1 MNPTALTLTLAPSAQ
16 ASLHV
21 LTVILVTLL
30 NNLGPL
36 LLAGLVAYAL
46 RALHAAIPVLVAFT
60 DRTLGLHLSA
70 AREADLAA
78 SVDRAVYAVQG
89 RVSLPADRR
98 DAVVRDITGRF
109 PGTDAAHLDTLINA
123 SIAAAKLQ
131 HGDEAWRGL
140 APASPTTAGP
150 DDVSVLIRDAFAAGQ
165 QAVLSGF
172 DALRAQ
178 AAIAPSAPPVAPT
191 PTALP
196 VGTVASAPVGDDGT
210 GAPVNVAAPAEQLH
224 IVDPTTGHVEG
235 VITPAGV
242 AQATA

>member
-1 MNPTALTLTLAPSAQ
+1 MTTATLVHL
-16 ASLHV
+16 
-21 LTVILVTLL
+21 LTVLVVTLL

-46 RALHAAIPVLVAFT
+46 AALHRAIPALVALT

-98 DAVVRDITGRF
+98 DAVIQDIAGRF
-109 PGTDAAHLDTLINA
+109 PGVDQAHLGTLIDA

-131 HGDEAWRGL
+131 HGPEAWRGL
-140 APASPTTAGP
+140 APATPTTAGP
-150 DDVSVLIRDAFAAGQ
+150 DDVTTLVRDAFAAGQ
-165 QAVLSGF
+165 QAVLSSL

-178 AAIAPSAPPVAPT
+178 AASAPSAPPVAPLP
-191 PTALP
+191 PTDGATTSDTAAVSVSGTLHTAEDGP
-196 VGTVASAPVGDDGT
+196 VHL
-210 GAPVNVAAPAEQLH
+210 Q
-224 IVDPTTGHVEG
+224 G
-235 VITPAGV
+235 VITPAQPAV
-242 AQATA
+242 APAQATA

>member
-1 MNPTALTLTLAPSAQ
+1 MTMTTLVHL
-16 ASLHV
+16 
-21 LTVILVTLL
+21 LTVLGATFL

-46 RALHAAIPVLVAFT
+46 TALHRAIPALVAFT
-60 DRTLGLHLSA
+60 NRTLGLHLSA

-89 RVSLPADRR
+89 SVSLPADRR
-98 DAVVRDITGRF
+98 DAVIQDIAGRF
-109 PGTDAAHLDTLINA
+109 PGVDQAHLGTLIDA

-131 HGDEAWRGL
+131 HGPEAWRGL
-140 APASPTTAGP
+140 APAGPTTVGP

-165 QAVLSGF
+165 QAVLSSL
-172 DALRAQ
+172 DALRTQ
-178 AAIAPSAPPVAPT
+178 AAIAPSAPPVAPLPPTDGATTSDTAAVSISGTLHT
-191 PTALP
+191 PEDGP
-196 VGTVASAPVGDDGT
+196 VHL
-210 GAPVNVAAPAEQLH
+210 Q
-224 IVDPTTGHVEG
+224 G

>member
-36 LLAGLVAYAL
+36 LLAGLVAYTLA
-46 RALHAAIPVLVAFT
+46 ALHRAIPALVALT
-60 DRTLGLHLSA
+60 NRTLGLHLSA

-89 RVSLPADRR
+89 SMSLPADRR
-98 DAVVRDITGRF
+98 DAVVQDIAGRF
-109 PGTDAAHLDTLINA
+109 PGVDQAHLDTLIDA
-123 SIAAAKLQ
+123 SITAAKLQ
-131 HGDEAWRGL
+131 HGPDAWRGL

-178 AAIAPSAPPVAPT
+178 AAIAPSAPPVAP
-191 PTALP
+191 
-196 VGTVASAPVGDDGT
+196 SAPPVAPPASTIDGAVT
-210 GAPVNVAAPAEQLH
+210 PAGHSDELH
-224 IVDPTTGHVEG
+224 IIDPTTHETVG
-235 VITPAGV
+235 VLTPAGV

>member
-1 MNPTALTLTLAPSAQ
+1 MTTATLVHL
-16 ASLHV
+16 
-21 LTVILVTLL
+21 LTVLVVTLL

-46 RALHAAIPVLVAFT
+46 AALHRAIPALVALT

-70 AREADLAA
+70 AREADLAV

-98 DAVVRDITGRF
+98 DAVIQDITGRF

-140 APASPTTAGP
+140 TPSAAATAGP
-150 DDVSVLIRDAFAAGQ
+150 DDVTTLVRDAFAAGQ
-165 QAVLSGF
+165 QAVLSSL

-178 AAIAPSAPPVAPT
+178 AASAPSAPPVAPSPASST
-191 PTALP
+191 PLP
-196 VGTVASAPVGDDGT
+196 AGTVAPLPPTDAATTSDTAAVSVSGTLHTAEDGPVHL
-210 GAPVNVAAPAEQLH
+210 Q
-224 IVDPTTGHVEG
+224 G
-235 VITPAGV
+235 VITPVPAMAP

>member
-1 MNPTALTLTLAPSAQ
+1 MTTATLVHL
-16 ASLHV
+16 
-21 LTVILVTLL
+21 LTVLVVTLL

-46 RALHAAIPVLVAFT
+46 TALHRAIPALVAFT
-60 DRTLGLHLSA
+60 NRTLGLHLSA

-178 AAIAPSAPPVAPT
+178 AAIAPSAPPVAPLPPTDGATTSDTAAVSISGTLHT
-191 PTALP
+191 PEDGP
-196 VGTVASAPVGDDGT
+196 VHL
-210 GAPVNVAAPAEQLH
+210 Q
-224 IVDPTTGHVEG
+224 G

>member
-1 MNPTALTLTLAPSAQ
+1 MTMTTATLVHL
-16 ASLHV
+16 
-21 LTVILVTLL
+21 LTVLVVTLL

-46 RALHAAIPVLVAFT
+46 AALHRAIPALVALT
-60 DRTLGLHLSA
+60 NRTLGLHLSA

-98 DAVVRDITGRF
+98 DAVIQDIAGRF
-109 PGTDAAHLDTLINA
+109 PGVDQAHLGTLIDA

-131 HGDEAWRGL
+131 HGPEAWRGL
-140 APASPTTAGP
+140 APATPTTAGP
-150 DDVSVLIRDAFAAGQ
+150 DDVTTLVRDAFTAGQ
-165 QAVLSGF
+165 QAVLSSL

-178 AAIAPSAPPVAPT
+178 AASAPSAPPVAPLP
-191 PTALP
+191 PTDAATTSDTAAVLVSGTLHTAEDGP
-196 VGTVASAPVGDDGT
+196 VHL
-210 GAPVNVAAPAEQLH
+210 Q
-224 IVDPTTGHVEG
+224 G